1 MGNDNKGPEDPEV
14 SKKRIKTAVTI
25 RPMTTSLFQLRA
37 LELGIRKQDLRFYT
51 CGQIFGIL
59 MEKSNDNYEWP
70 RKATQDD
77 INALFPI

>member
-1 MGNDNKGPEDPEV
+1 M
-14 SKKRIKTAVTI
+14 AAATI

-59 MEKSNDNYEWP
+59 TERSNDNFDWP
-70 RKATQDD
+70 KMATQAD
-77 INALFPI
+77 IDALFPR

>member
-1 MGNDNKGPEDPEV
+1 M
-14 SKKRIKTAVTI
+14 AAATI

-59 MEKSNDNYEWP
+59 TERSNDNYDWP
-70 RKATQDD
+70 KMATQVD
-77 INALFPI
+77 IDALFPR

>member
-1 MGNDNKGPEDPEV
+1 M
-14 SKKRIKTAVTI
+14 AAATI

-59 MEKSNDNYEWP
+59 TERSNDDYDWP
-70 RKATQDD
+70 KMATQAD
-77 INALFPI
+77 IDALFPR

>member
-1 MGNDNKGPEDPEV
+1 M
-14 SKKRIKTAVTI
+14 AAATI

-59 MEKSNDNYEWP
+59 TERSNDNFDWP
-70 RKATQDD
+70 KLATQAD
-77 INALFPI
+77 IDALFPR

>member
-1 MGNDNKGPEDPEV
+1 MKAAA
-14 SKKRIKTAVTI
+14 TT

-59 MEKSNDNYEWP
+59 FERSNDNIEWP
-70 RKATQDD
+70 RVATQAD
-77 INALFPI
+77 IDALFPR

>member
-1 MGNDNKGPEDPEV
+1 M
-14 SKKRIKTAVTI
+14 AAATI

-59 MEKSNDNYEWP
+59 TERSNDNYDWP
-70 RKATQDD
+70 KMATQAD
-77 INALFPI
+77 IDALFPR

>member
-1 MGNDNKGPEDPEV
+1 M
-14 SKKRIKTAVTI
+14 AAATI

-59 MEKSNDNYEWP
+59 TERSNDNYEWP
-70 RKATQDD
+70 KMATQAD
-77 INALFPI
+77 IDALFPR